1 MSSVNGYLLDD
12 TVYSFKLTYVDQHTE
27 VVYASAT
34 RKNTEPTAELDI
46 IKVDSETGG
55 IPQGDATFENAT
67 YYLYA
72 DEDIYNVAKTVKYY
86 SKGDLVATRTMD
98 KKGNTE
104 KITGIPLG
112 RYKLKEGKSSERILV
127 RYSRIY
133 Y

>member
-55 IPQGDATFENAT
+55 IPQGDATFENAI

-86 SKGDLVATRTMD
+86 SKGDLVATRAMD
-98 KKGNTE
+98 SKGKTE

-112 RYKLKEGKSSERILV
+112 RYKLKEGKSSERIFI
-127 RYSRIY
+127 RYTRIY
-133 Y
+133 N

>member
-12 TVYSFKLTYVDQHTE
+12 TVYSFELTYVDQYTE
-27 VVYASAT
+27 VVYANAT
-34 RKNTEPTAELDI
+34 RKNEEPTAELEI

-55 IPQGDATFENAT
+55 VPQGDASFENAL
-67 YYLYA
+67 YNLYA

-104 KITGIPLG
+104 KITDIPLG
-112 RYKLKEGKSSERILV
+112 RYKLKEEKSSERIPI
-127 RYSRIY
+127 RYK
-133 Y
+133 